1 MFESLLLEKEQK
13 ELLMALVE
21 ASRNVQRDQRRA
33 FILTQGLN
41 EGDRVRHPGLPGGNV
56 KIYPGDLRALVDA
69 KLLII
74 SQRDMFDLHQRGFQY
89 YEHLKRQTAAP
100 IRRVETEVAGYLA
113 TERFQK
119 AYPEAYQKWSEAEGM
134 LWKSD
139 SEPQF
144 TTIGHLCREALQEF
158 TDTLIRK
165 FHPPK
170 VEPDKSHTISRLR
183 AVIELQR
190 EQLGDKIQSLLHAL
204 VTYWG
209 TVSDVVQRQEHGA
222 AKEKEPLVW
231 EDGRRV
237 VFQTLI
243 VMFEIDRAL
252 LRH

>member
-1 MFESLLLEKEQK
+1 MFESLFLEKEQK
-13 ELLMALVE
+13 ELLVALVE
-21 ASRNVQRDQRRA
+21 ASRNVQSDPRRA

-56 KIYPGDLRALVDA
+56 KIYLGDLRALADA
-69 KLLII
+69 ELLIF

-100 IRRVETEVAGYLA
+100 IRRVETEITGYLA
-113 TERFQK
+113 TERFRK
-119 AYPEAYQKWSEAEGM
+119 TYAEAYQKWSEAEAM

-139 SEPQF
+139 SESQF
-144 TTIGHLCREALQEF
+144 TTIGHLCSEALQEF

-165 FHPPK
+165 FQPPK
-170 VEPDKSHTISRLR
+170 IDPDKSHTVSRLR
-183 AVIELQR
+183 AVIDLHS
-190 EQLGDKIQSLLHAL
+190 EQLGDKIESLLHVL

-243 VMFEIDRAL
+243 VMYEIDRAL